1 MNASKCGLGKQCF
14 YGRGWHVGKRLS
26 SMASAT
32 FAADAD
38 GVRRRGRAG
47 SQLVFAGDGFDA
59 GFGAGDDG
67 VLNEGDGRVAEMISG
82 RRWRGTL
89 LCSQLP

>member
-1 MNASKCGLGKQCF
+1 M
-14 YGRGWHVGKRLS
+14 GKRLS

-67 VLNEGDGRVAEMISG
+67 VLNEGDA
-82 RRWRGTL
+82 WRCELDWPSSDLIHCSAWTEYHQTL
-89 LCSQLP
+89 AAAHPEERARA